1 MKGSEKLAQEL
12 KLIEESV
19 SLQSPEGR
27 RIAIRSAFAGLE
39 VLVSEICT
47 GLLDKL
53 PPADLESHE
62 QRHQWFLELCALSNI
77 SYSIDDKGQ
86 LRQEPPKT
94 SLKQRALF
102 ALNMRARVTQTQI
115 DPKNDPGWN
124 QFTKATKIRNRIT
137 HPKKESD
144 LNVSND
150 DYSTVVEAI
159 QWFVRYHHRAC
170 GGQKY

>member
-19 SLQSPEGR
+19 SLQNPEGR

-39 VLVSEICT
+39 VLVSEIST
-47 GLLDKL
+47 GLLNKL

-77 SYSIDDKGQ
+77 SYSINDKGQ
-86 LRQEPPKT
+86 LQQEPPKT
-94 SLKQRALF
+94 PLKQRALF
-102 ALNMRARVTQTQI
+102 ALNMCARVTKTQI
-115 DPKNDPGWN
+115 EPKKDPGWEH
-124 QFTKATKIRNRIT
+124 FTRAIQIRNQIT
-137 HPKKESD
+137 HPKNESD
-144 LNVSND
+144 LNVSKD
-150 DYSTVVEAI
+150 EYSTVVKAI
-159 QWFVRYHHRAC
+159 QWFVLYHHRAC

>member
-1 MKGSEKLAQEL
+1 MKGSEKLAQEFE
-12 KLIEESV
+12 LIEESV
-19 SLQSPEGR
+19 LLQHPEGR

-62 QRHQWFLELCALSNI
+62 QRHQWFLELCALSNV
-77 SYSIDDKGQ
+77 SYRIDDKGR
-86 LRQEPPKT
+86 LRQARPNTP
-94 SLKQRALF
+94 LKQRALF
-102 ALNMRARVTQTQI
+102 ALNMCARVTQTQI
-115 DPKNDPGWN
+115 DPKRDPGWK
-124 QFTKATKIRNRIT
+124 QFESATKIRNRIT
-137 HPKKESD
+137 HPKNESD

-150 DYSTVVEAI
+150 DYSTAINAI
-159 QWFVRYHHRAC
+159 QWFVRYHHKAC